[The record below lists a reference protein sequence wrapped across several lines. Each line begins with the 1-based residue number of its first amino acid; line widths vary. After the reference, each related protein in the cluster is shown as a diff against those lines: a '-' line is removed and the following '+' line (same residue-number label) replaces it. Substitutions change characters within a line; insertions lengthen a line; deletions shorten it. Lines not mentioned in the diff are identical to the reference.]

1 MKKPLMLSAA
11 ILVLIFLTYFT
22 VNYDGQIFSAVR
34 SVQNPVLD
42 AIMLLVTNIATLYI
56 GVPIVLALVYFSK
69 NRKLLADF
77 FVALL
82 IGIALTLLL
91 KLAIA
96 RPRPEDIMNVG
107 FWASAT
113 FSSFPS
119 DHAST
124 AFVMFG
130 IMGHHLKKWKLWL
143 YLLAV
148 LIAISRVYLGVHYPT
163 DVLAG
168 AFLGILVSQ
177 LVIKYKLGNRLRKAF
192 RRR

>member
-1 MKKPLMLSAA
+1 MKNPL
-11 ILVLIFLTYFT
+11 ILTVAVLVIILLTYFT
-22 VNYDGQIFSAVR
+22 VNYDVEIKSAIM
-34 SVQNPVLD
+34 SVKTLALD
-42 AIMLLVTNIATLYI
+42 AIMTVVTNIATLYI
-56 GVPIVLALVYFSK
+56 GVPLILFLAYRSK
-69 NRKLLADF
+69 KKNLFATL

-82 IGIALTLLL
+82 LSIALTLLL
-91 KLAIA
+91 KMFIA
-96 RPRPEDIMNVG
+96 RPRPESITEIG

-130 IMGHHLKKWKLWL
+130 ILGHYLKRWKLWF

-148 LIAISRVYLGVHYPT
+148 LIAVSRVYLGVHYPT

-177 LVIKYKLGNRLRKAF
+177 FAIKYRLGDRLRKAF